1 MELCV
6 PGAWLQNRW
15 MNLGDR
21 CASRASL
28 AMRCVA
34 LGVGAPKTHW
44 SKKMRP
50 TPFVAASC
58 ARSLCVGMS

>member
-6 PGAWLQNRW
+6 PGGWLQKRSL
-15 MNLGDR
+15 NLGES

-28 AMRCVA
+28 AMSCVA
-34 LGVGAPKTHW
+34 LGVDAPKTHW

-58 ARSLCVGMS
+58 ARSV